1 MTRSP
6 TQRHSKTAF
15 PRQDAMNTI
24 YRSAVSDDYVA
35 YTYRYVSHSIITEAD
50 INLNMS
56 YKWANS
62 AQPNCF
68 DVWTVFMHEV
78 GHAIGIGHSSYA
90 SAVMYKCVYVNSTRR
105 SLTSDDKNAVYAN
118 YHS

>member
-1 MTRSP
+1 
-6 TQRHSKTAF
+6 
-15 PRQDAMNTI
+15 MNTI

-90 SAVMYKCVYVNSTRR
+90 SAVMYKYVYVNSTRR